1 MAKIAFLGTPDF
13 SVPTL
18 RAIHEH
24 PQFEVAVVVCQPD
37 RPAGRGKKLRPP
49 ATKVYAEAEGI
60 PVLQPL
66 SIKREREIFTSN
78 IRPLG
83 PFDAAVV
90 VAFGQILPVWFL
102 SEFHHRCINV
112 HASLLPRWRGAAPLQ
127 RALIAGD
134 TETGVCLMQMEEG
147 LDTGPVYSV
156 DRVEVPEA
164 MNCGELHD
172 LLAQKGAEQISRY
185 LGDII
190 AGRLTPTP
198 QSEGG
203 VTYATKISKAELK
216 VVWSDDVQQI
226 KNQIRAFAPYPGA
239 FTTLQGQR
247 LKILSVESSNPIL
260 SLEEKLEVGQVH
272 LTKDEG
278 CLVKCGNGFLAL
290 RQVQPEGKR
299 VMEVKDFIRGGG
311 LRDRDLLV

>member
-24 PQFEVAVVVCQPD
+24 PQFEVVVVVCQPD

-49 ATKVYAEAEGI
+49 ATKVYAEANGI
-60 PVLQPL
+60 PVLQPSSL
-66 SIKREREIFTSN
+66 KREREVFLN
-78 IRPLG
+78 NLRKLG
-83 PFDAAVV
+83 ELDAAVV
-90 VAFGQILPVWFL
+90 VAFGQILPLWFL
-102 SEFHHRCINV
+102 SEFHNRCINV

-156 DRVEVPEA
+156 DRVKVPET

-172 LLAQKGAEQISRY
+172 LLAQRGAEQISRH

-198 QSEGG
+198 QSENG
-203 VTYATKISKAELK
+203 VTYAAKISKAELQI
-216 VVWSDDVQQI
+216 VWSDDIFDI
-226 KNQIRAFAPYPGA
+226 KNRIRAFAPYPGA
-239 FTTLQGQR
+239 FTTLRGHR
-247 LKILSVESSNPIL
+247 LKILSVEQSNPTV
-260 SLEEKLEVGQVH
+260 SLEDDLEVGGIH
-272 LTKDEG
+272 LTEDER
-278 CLVKCGNGFLAL
+278 CLVRCGNGLLAL
-290 RQVQPEGKR
+290 TQVQPEGKR
-299 VMEVKDFIRGGG
+299 VMQVRDFIRGGG
-311 LRDRDLLV
+311 LRQCDILV